1 MNAIKRAEKKG
12 MTLVET
18 HDNQNLS
25 KRVKAINS
33 NVWDISS
40 KIMGVFR
47 IPSFREW
54 VLGLI
59 CFFFLITLLQIKLFP
74 LTLDV
79 KVGQASKIDIFAPRT
94 VVNPEAT
101 KLVQQEA
108 VDQALQVAKL
118 DPEYYR
124 IDEGVSHL
132 VGYNLNRAFNL
143 LDGVHSQYHL
153 ENKTLTKEDLPVIKY
168 QKYFYE
174 PPTFK
179 LLKQIVS
186 LDNAAYQEL
195 KEKSRQIMEAIE
207 LKRRISVEKVS
218 EIRFLLPDLIR
229 EQNVSPEV
237 APVLNEL
244 LEISIRPNLVLD
256 SAKLAKLEQQV
267 RSSVPEVVH
276 RKNEIL
282 IAKNQVV
289 TENDLKM
296 LKDLHLIVG
305 ESNRVKVFLSL
316 AFFILLLVGLG
327 FIYIFQF
334 HPDLFREER
343 LLYLLLLLLLMVVGL
358 IKVLSLTDIPALP
371 YLAPV
376 SFAAMLT
383 AILIKRELA
392 LVLTAIVSLL
402 GGIIVEYNLA
412 LTIFY
417 FVSGVIA
424 VLTLFNFQRQRDLVR
439 SGSILIVAN
448 LVTVAAINLLFR
460 SSFSYH
466 SVLLAATNGFLSSVL
481 AIGSL
486 PFLEHI
492 FKITTPIRL
501 LELSNP
507 SNPLLRR
514 LQIEAPGTYHHSI
527 MVGNLAE
534 AAAEGIGADSL
545 WVRVGSYYHDIGK
558 IKRPYFFVENQ
569 FSLENPHEK
578 LNPSLSTLIITY
590 HVKEGVEIA
599 KEHGLPD
606 KLIDIIEQHHGTDLV
621 RYFYQRATENLQGER
636 EILIEEDFRY
646 EGPKPQSKEAA
657 LVMLADSVEAAVKSL
672 SKPTPAKVEGLIQ
685 KIIRE
690 RLEDGQ
696 FDECNITL
704 RDLNSIKN
712 SFIKVLGGMF
722 HSRIEYPEN
731 VLKEMERKK
740 TDGGSDK

>member
-1 MNAIKRAEKKG
+1 M
-12 MTLVET
+12 ET
-18 HDNQNLS
+18 NDNQNLS
-25 KRVKAINS
+25 KRVRNINN
-33 NVWDISS
+33 NVWDISTKVMS
-40 KIMGVFR
+40 VFR

-54 VLGLI
+54 ILVFI
-59 CFFFLITLLQIKLFP
+59 CFFFLITLLQIRLFP

-79 KVGQASKIDIFAPRT
+79 KVGQASKDDIYAPRA

-108 VDQALQVAKL
+108 VDQALQIAKL

-132 VGYNLNRAFNL
+132 VSYNLNRVFNL
-143 LDGVHSQYHL
+143 LDSVHNRYHSNSKL
-153 ENKTLTKEDLPVIKY
+153 LTKEDLPVIKY
-168 QKYFYE
+168 QRFFYE
-174 PPTFK
+174 PPTFSM
-179 LLKQIVS
+179 LKRIVS
-186 LDNAAYQEL
+186 LDNGAYQEL
-195 KEKSRQIMEAIE
+195 KEMVRRILEGLE
-207 LKRRISVEKVS
+207 LKQRISVEKVS
-218 EIRFLLPDLIR
+218 EIRFILPDLIR
-229 EQNVSPEV
+229 QQNVSAEV

-244 LEISIRPNLVLD
+244 LDISVRPNLVLD

-267 RSSVPEVVH
+267 RAGVPEVVH

-289 TENDLKM
+289 TENDLIM
-296 LKDLHLIVG
+296 LKELHLLVG
-305 ESNRVKVFLSL
+305 ETNRVKIFLSL

-358 IKVLSLTDIPALP
+358 IKVLSLTDIPSLP

-376 SFAAMLT
+376 SFAAMLA

-392 LVLTAIVSLL
+392 FLLTAIVSLL

-439 SGSILIVAN
+439 SGSILMVSN

-466 SVLLAATNGFLSSVL
+466 SVILAATNGFLSSVL

-534 AAAEGIGADSL
+534 AAAEGIGADAL

-569 FSLENPHEK
+569 FSLDNPHEK

-599 KEHGLPD
+599 REHGLPD
-606 KLIDIIEQHHGTDLV
+606 KLIAIIEQHHGTDLV
-621 RYFYQRATENLQGER
+621 RYFYKRATDNLQGER

-646 EGPKPQSKEAA
+646 EGPKPQTKEAA
-657 LVMLADSVEAAVKSL
+657 LVMLADSVEAAVKAL
-672 SKPTPAKVEGLIQ
+672 SKPSPAKVEGLIQ

-712 SFIKVLGGMF
+712 SFIKILGGMF
-722 HSRIEYPEN
+722 HSRIEYPET
-731 VLKEMERKK
+731 VLKEMERKEN
-740 TDGGSDK
+740 DDDPDQ

>member
-1 MNAIKRAEKKG
+1 M
-12 MTLVET
+12 ET
-18 HDNQNLS
+18 YDNQNLG
-25 KRVKAINS
+25 KKIKTLNN
-33 NVWDISS
+33 NVWNLSS
-40 KIMGVFR
+40 KVVGIFK
-47 IPSFREW
+47 IPSFREGTL
-54 VLGLI
+54 VVI
-59 CFFFLITLLQIKLFP
+59 CFLLLITLLQIKLFP
-74 LTLDV
+74 RTLDV
-79 KVGQASKIDIFAPRT
+79 KIGQASKMDIYAPRA

-108 VDQALQVAKL
+108 VDRALQIAKL

-124 IDEGVSHL
+124 IDESVSQL
-132 VGYNLNRAFNL
+132 TGFNLNRAL
-143 LDGVHSQYHL
+143 SMLDKAHSRYL
-153 ENKTLTKEDLPVIKY
+153 NNKAVTKEDLPVIKF

-174 PPTFK
+174 PPSFA

-186 LDNAAYQEL
+186 LDETAYQEL
-195 KEKSRQIMEAIE
+195 KEKSRQILEGIE
-207 LKRRISVEKVS
+207 QKRRISIEKVN
-218 EIRFLLPDLIR
+218 EVQFILPDLIR
-229 EQNVSPEV
+229 EQKVSDPV
-237 APVLNEL
+237 APVLKDL

-256 SAKLAKLEQQV
+256 STKIAQLEQQV

-276 RKNEIL
+276 RKNELL

-289 TENDLKM
+289 MENDYKM
-296 LKDLHLIVG
+296 LKELHLIVD
-305 ESNRVKVFLSL
+305 ETNQIKVFLSL
-316 AFFILLLVGLG
+316 AFLILLLVGLG
-327 FIYIFQF
+327 LVYIFQF
-334 HPDLFREER
+334 HPDLLREEGS
-343 LLYLLLLLLLMVVGL
+343 LYLLLLLLLLVVGL
-358 IKVLSLTDIPALP
+358 IKVLSLTDIPSLP

-376 SFAAMLT
+376 SFAAML
-383 AILIKRELA
+383 AAVLVKREMA

-402 GGIIVEYNLA
+402 GGVIVEYNLA

-424 VLTLFNFQRQRDLVR
+424 VLSLFNFQRQRDLVR
-439 SGSILIVAN
+439 SGWILIVAN
-448 LVTVAAINLLFR
+448 LVTVAALNLLFR
-460 SSFSYH
+460 SSFSFD
-466 SVLLAATNGFLSSVL
+466 SVILAATNGFLSSVL

-501 LELSNP
+501 LELANP

-534 AAAEGIGADSL
+534 AAAEGIGADTL

-590 HVKEGVEIA
+590 HVKDGVEIA
-599 KEHGLPD
+599 REHGLPD

-621 RYFYQRATENLQGER
+621 RYFYKRATENLQGER

-657 LVMLADSVEAAVKSL
+657 LVMLADSVEAAVKAL
-672 SKPTPAKVEGLIQ
+672 SKPSPTKVEGLIQ

-696 FDECNITL
+696 FDECNLTL
-704 RDLNSIKN
+704 KDLNSIKN
-712 SFIKVLGGMF
+712 SFIKILGGMF

-740 TDGGSDK
+740 NDAGSDQ